1 MKEDILSRFG
11 EMGASVSAGRLVFRA
26 DLFRGDELLK
36 TEGAFECIDLEGQP
50 QRIELPKGSLA
61 FTTCQVPVV
70 IHGAGPARV
79 ELTLSDGSSQK
90 IGGLALDAE
99 TSAAIFERTGRIRR
113 VDVFFG
119 LV

>member
-1 MKEDILSRFG
+1 MVHR
-11 EMGASVSAGRLVFRA
+11 
-26 DLFRGDELLK
+26 
-36 TEGAFECIDLEGQP
+36 
-50 QRIELPKGSLA
+50 
-61 FTTCQVPVV
+61 
-70 IHGAGPARV
+70 AGPARV

-90 IGGLALDAE
+90 VDGLALDAE